1 MRDAMNKMM
10 LVLKNELRTVVLRK
24 SFFISLFLIPVIA
37 TIIFAVFGVIGES
50 EPTSEIAKI
59 IASPEER
66 IIIEGVVDQSG
77 LIKTMPQD
85 LKENL
90 IQFEDET
97 TANAALQAGE
107 ITSYYIIPADYLA
120 SGEVTYLR
128 SDFNPLAGMDQ
139 SDALRALIRYNL
151 LSTDSSLLKR
161 INYPY
166 NLEVTYLSQQPVRDT
181 GSFANFLVPYI
192 IIMLFYMVILTS
204 ASMMLSSITNEKEN
218 RVMEVLMTSVTPTEL
233 LAGKIIALGL
243 VGLLQTVVWSG
254 YGYLMLMLSRSGS
267 PELASFPISPTLL
280 LWGMV
285 FFLLGYG
292 IYASL
297 MAGIGALVP
306 NMREASQATTLVI
319 LPLIFPMFFINTLAQ
334 KPNSTLSLF
343 FSLFPFTSPVTMM
356 ARLSSANVPWWQ
368 LAISIALLLFTG
380 YLLVRAVAGMFRA
393 QRLLSGQTFNLKIF
407 VQALFGKA

>member
-151 LSTDSSLLKR
+151 LSNDSSLLKR